1 MLPGLKAMAW
11 FLAVAMMPQEHC
23 GKEACTYVR
32 QGDWRETKQM
42 TAGFEEANSSCATG
56 FESHGAWFEAELTG
70 CFTGSVDEETE
81 QGFEAFGHHVGDCS
95 AWRRKTVEHEKD
107 YELDK
112 WTLIVEQLKALSIV
126 DRLNIDALRSSC
138 RIAGTLIGGTLSNIA
153 SRLSLAGRLNSWV
166 EIEETDGQVA
176 HENTGHLVNQSIGE
190 KLDQEHGQE
199 TDSMA
204 VYTLDEERMCLT
216 FEDKRKTDWEG
227 STQEFGALQLMN
239 KTVQALFQQ
248 VNKLLQQ
255 VPDAGTVQKLAEAFS
270 QRLWQEMSM
279 IRSWTA
285 WTISLI
291 AAWLMS
297 HLSRC
302 KHRQSRTERKVF
314 ARTKQVRRRQ
324 LRASLF
330 ASWLRCGR
338 AMDQEMFMKMAAMT
352 EAATKAATAAE
363 VALAS
368 LAGGTGG
375 ASSSSSSSMQA
386 GLANGFEDPAQ
397 S

>member
-1 MLPGLKAMAW
+1 MLVI
-11 FLAVAMMPQEHC
+11 AVL
-23 GKEACTYVR
+23 
-32 QGDWRETKQM
+32 GD
-42 TAGFEEANSSCATG
+42 G
-56 FESHGAWFEAELTG
+56 
-70 CFTGSVDEETE
+70 
-81 QGFEAFGHHVGDCS
+81 
-95 AWRRKTVEHEKD
+95 KTVEHEKD

-338 AMDQEMFMKMAAMT
+338 AMDQEMFLKMAAMT

-363 VALAS
+363 TALAS
-368 LAGGTGG
+368 LAGGSGG
-375 ASSSSSSSMQA
+375 AKFEFEQQHA
-386 GLANGFEDPAQ
+386 GWTCKQLGRSCAIPSPTMVRIRHSFMTWKFVFTSWLNFVEPKFKKHCWRRLNSLIRCRACQITAQ
-397 S
+397 MNKH